1 VSIFGVAEGL
11 RRDPSMAG
19 EQVNT
24 SLSLVV
30 PAFNEG
36 SRLAVGLERLMES
49 ISPDDTEIIVVDDGS
64 SDDTAD
70 IARRT
75 LKGWT
80 RSCVISLGHN
90 RGKGAAVKTGV
101 IRARGSVIGFID
113 ADMATDPKDLSYLLR
128 AIERSHVAVGS
139 RAHEASLVTE
149 RGVHREVMNR
159 TFGTLVASMTHLPYM
174 DTQCGFKAFRGPIAK
189 LLVHGTQVDRFAFDV
204 EMLDLA
210 ARLGLRIE
218 EVPVRWTDI
227 AGSHVRP
234 VSDGLQ
240 MVGDITRMRLSRR
253 KPPPVHGVMISEI
266 PIEAAGALIQPR
278 IRKVDLIIKWG
289 EGTAVFFPCLPPTE
303 SHRVFKRLSS
313 SLESYSPQL
322 TSVEFGAL
330 FHPMLAAGIFSG
342 EFSI

>member
-1 VSIFGVAEGL
+1 
-11 RRDPSMAG
+11 MAG
-19 EQVNT
+19 NRVNT

-64 SDDTAD
+64 SDATAD

-75 LKGWT
+75 LNGWT

-101 IRARGSVIGFID
+101 IRARGTVIGFID
-113 ADMATDPKDLSYLLR
+113 ADMATDPKDLNYLLH
-128 AIERSHVAVGS
+128 AVERSHVAVGS

-218 EVPVRWTDI
+218 EVPVRWTDM

-234 VSDGLQ
+234 VRDGLQ
-240 MVGDITRMRLSRR
+240 MVGDITRMRLMRR
-253 KPPPVHGVMISEI
+253 KPPPVQGVMISEI
-266 PIEAAGALIQPR
+266 PIEAAGDLIQPR

-322 TSVEFGAL
+322 MSVEFGAL

-342 EFSI
+342 EFSV

>member
-1 VSIFGVAEGL
+1 
-11 RRDPSMAG
+11 
-19 EQVNT
+19 
-24 SLSLVV
+24 
-30 PAFNEG
+30 
-36 SRLAVGLERLMES
+36 
-49 ISPDDTEIIVVDDGS
+49 
-64 SDDTAD
+64 
-70 IARRT
+70 
-75 LKGWT
+75 
-80 RSCVISLGHN
+80 
-90 RGKGAAVKTGV
+90 
-101 IRARGSVIGFID
+101 VIGFID

-234 VSDGLQ
+234 VRDGLQ
-240 MVGDITRMRLSRR
+240 MAGDITRMRLMRR
-253 KPPPVHGVMISEI
+253 KPPPVQGVMISEL

-278 IRKVDLIIKWG
+278 IRKVDLIVKWG
-289 EGTAVFFPCLPPTE
+289 DGTAVFFPCLPPTE
-303 SHRVFKRLSS
+303 SRRVFKRLSS
-313 SLESYSPQL
+313 YLESYSPQL
-322 TSVEFGAL
+322 MSVEFGAL
-330 FHPMLAAGIFSG
+330 FHPILATGIFSG
-342 EFSI
+342 EFST